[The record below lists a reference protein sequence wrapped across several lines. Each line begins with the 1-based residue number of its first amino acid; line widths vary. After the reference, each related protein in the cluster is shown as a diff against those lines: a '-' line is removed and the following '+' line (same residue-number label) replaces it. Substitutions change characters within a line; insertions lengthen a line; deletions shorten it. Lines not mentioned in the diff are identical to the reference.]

1 MLLMPSEAIVALG
14 IYVLGLIVIPPIFGF
29 FVAPRIWD
37 DEDKIFFA
45 VIVILWPLLAVTLV
59 FIFTVMLLVIKPL
72 GWMFKTM
79 LNGGSK
85 ARKRYDEWRIER
97 AKKAL
102 EKKQKEEE
110 GVNDGEC

>member
-1 MLLMPSEAIVALG
+1 MPSEAIAAVG
-14 IYVLGLIVIPPIFGF
+14 IYVLGFIVIPPIFGF
-29 FVAPRIWD
+29 FVDARNWD
-37 DEDKIFFA
+37 DSDKILFA
-45 VIVILWPLLAVTLV
+45 FTVILWPIIAVTLV

-72 GWMFKTM
+72 GWMFKMM

-102 EKKQKEEE
+102 ENRQEEKEV
-110 GVNDGEC
+110 GKDGGC